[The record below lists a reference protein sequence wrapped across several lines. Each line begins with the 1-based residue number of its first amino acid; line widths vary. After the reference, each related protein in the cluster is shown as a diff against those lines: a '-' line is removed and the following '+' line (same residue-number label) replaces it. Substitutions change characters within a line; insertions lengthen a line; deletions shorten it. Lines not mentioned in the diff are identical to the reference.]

1 MIQIRS
7 IFDGKEQNMRL
18 KDKKFIPYY
27 ITAAVIILL
36 AVLIVI
42 IIGHRSGEE
51 TPEEVPTTQE
61 PSTLF
66 MNGEVPY
73 YADVAASAYKKDSFS
88 LNEDGRMVYADDAVS
103 YTTGIDVSSHQGE
116 IDWDAVKADGIDFAM
131 IRIGF
136 RGYGASGNLCEDDRG
151 RENIEN
157 AADAGLSVGVYFYSQ
172 ATTPEEAAEEA
183 DFVLEILKDH
193 DIEYPVVFDWEN
205 EPDVAMRT
213 DGMTGDEIT
222 DCAVAF
228 CEKIKNAG
236 YIPAVYFNL
245 TDAYVRYD
253 LSRIKD
259 YPFWYAQHEGESP
272 LFYYQYTIWQYSD
285 TGSVDGIDGNVDL
298 NIAFSDFSEYAA
310 VG

>member
-1 MIQIRS
+1 
-7 IFDGKEQNMRL
+7 MRL

-27 ITAAVIILL
+27 IAAAVIVSL

-42 IIGHRSGEE
+42 IIGIRGRTNPAEAE
-51 TPEEVPTTQE
+51 ITTHE
-61 PSTLF
+61 PATLF

-73 YADVAASAYKKDSFS
+73 YADVAASAYRKESFS
-88 LNEDGRMVYADDAVS
+88 MSEEGRMVYADDAVS
-103 YTTGIDVSSHQGE
+103 YSTGIDVSSHQGE
-116 IDWDAVKADGIDFAM
+116 IDWEAVKADGIDFAM

-136 RGYGASGNLCEDDRG
+136 RGYGSSGNLCEDDRG
-151 RENIEN
+151 RENIGN
-157 AADAGLSVGVYFYSQ
+157 AAEAGLSVGVYFYSQ

-193 DIEYPVVFDWEN
+193 DIGYPVVFDWEN

-228 CEKIKNAG
+228 CEEIKKAG

-259 YPFWYAQHEGESP
+259 YPFWYAQHEGEAP

-285 TGSVDGIDGNVDL
+285 TGSVDGINGNVDL

-310 VG
+310 KG

>member
-1 MIQIRS
+1 MS
-7 IFDGKEQNMRL
+7 L

-27 ITAAVIILL
+27 IAAAVIIAM
-36 AVLIVI
+36 AVLIVLF
-42 IIGHRSGEE
+42 IGIRGGFSPVD
-51 TPEEVPTTQE
+51 TADTTQE
-61 PSTLF
+61 PTTLF
-66 MNGEVPY
+66 MDGKVPY
-73 YADVAASAYKKDSFS
+73 YPDVAASVYEQESFAM
-88 LNEDGRMVYADDAVS
+88 NEDGRMIYADKTVS
-103 YTTGIDVSSHQGE
+103 SMTGVDVSSHQGE

-157 AADAGLSVGVYFYSQ
+157 AAEAGLSVGVYFYSQ
-172 ATTPEEAAEEA
+172 ATTPEEAVEEA
-183 DFVLEILKDH
+183 DFVLDILNDH

-205 EPDVAMRT
+205 EPDIAMRT
-213 DGMTGDEIT
+213 DGMNGDAIT

-259 YPFWYAQHEGESP
+259 YPFWYAQHEGNAP

-310 VG
+310 KG